1 VYFLHGSTRP
11 GPPVSSPYSL
21 PPASESVATKR
32 GSLAGGPGGPP
43 PPGPGG
49 GPVPSAGM
57 LRPSFPG
64 GVPYPPRPGEAGH
77 PSGGVRYVYPPGGQ
91 PGQAQ
96 PSQYSQRDGQ
106 VFVRQPPADSRAAE
120 RTAPGARMPLRQA
133 QYPIYQEFRGDGVQ
147 VLGVGGRGDQVHVVA
162 PPSTMPSMHPHP
174 QLGVS
179 GVSHAEVAQNASKRP
194 RMGVGDT
201 LAPLRIDTREAVKE
215 PGYHPKVEAI
225 SPTPEDRTAERDDVR
240 STKDDLLQKI
250 SKVDREIA
258 KAESQIAKLKKKQH
272 DLEDA
277 ANRPTSDSA
286 SEEAAVNQSIA
297 QNVYSENRRKAGQS
311 HASLEKFSAKND
323 LPLYNQP
330 SDTEVYSTNKKNY
343 TVFKK
348 KLVEYFK
355 KSQSEREARD
365 RYLTVTYCKLT
376 SQWTKKVDRVE
387 NSRKRK
393 EREGRSREMYEK
405 IFPELR
411 KQREDKERDARLG
424 TRGVVKSDADF
435 EDVIERL
442 QEQEME
448 DKKMHSYA
456 VIPPL
461 LLPPDERR
469 RKFTNTNGLIQDPM
483 LIYNERK
490 YVNMWTD
497 QERETFKEKY
507 LQHPKNFGLIAQYLE
522 RKTVSDCVQ
531 YYYLSKKT
539 ENYKQLLRK
548 SRTRPRGTRRAQPPT
563 GEVIG
568 PGIQGV
574 VTRRKVEELQGK
586 ELSGENNSK
595 GNSRSNTPGPMA
607 NNIKTEENGEASG
620 NEKENGKKKPDR
632 ARDSKK
638 TENQN
643 DSSDEEDSNQAVK
656 TGPHPC
662 VLCKAVVESSRAVSK
677 SHSTQLGL
685 KEEDLGN
692 DARVCNNCW
701 CNTLKKKHA
710 AVCPVPACTSNKGR
724 NRGKLRHLPSKW
736 TELDNK
742 SKETIV
748 GELQLPENTK
758 RVCTACFTRI
768 TRRISQLEGVSGEVK
783 KEKEEPVNWSEVEIE
798 SARECLRNHGTNW
811 NKMADLVN
819 GKTEEQCK
827 KFFYNQRKRLQLD
840 KLVTEYKRANRP
852 EGSDKPS
859 LTSDEESGSTTSSCE
874 DDPALTIEPDT
885 QAAPKQDSDLKP
897 PAIPPVPEN
906 KPEPEMKKVEE
917 GYDSS
922 ATMSADETG
931 DPVGATAKPRQVGAP
946 VPSGVPNTN
955 RERGITVNDLM
966 QTVIENSL
974 EKTPGTYVPAVPVAP
989 VVVTTAPPRTNIPSL
1004 NNMLQEAGPSPLMKN
1019 YVREALPVTSRNMT
1033 GKETPP
1039 GTSPGLPISR
1049 PDLEVR
1055 PVPPQAAPPPTVDV
1069 IDLSVPRPERS
1080 SPAPSAPGPPE
1091 HPSYPGFSKLVEP
1104 RPETIGKE
1112 PPAAHGGPKA
1122 KTTHKDVMLQ
1132 DSMFPPLFRKENQ
1145 SPAPYPESRP
1155 SVHSPGPILVP
1166 RGDPRKDLNPK
1177 SQPPPLHPNKSMAPH
1192 PSLQINPINPSRGG
1206 GSLIAGTPHV
1216 PPPKTQSGHL
1226 GHPSQHSPRTYD
1238 QNTHRGSIT
1247 TGSPIYNA
1255 AIKGQ
1260 HRGPPSRP
1268 SEPGRSSHPAM
1279 EPYKPGSS
1287 TYPPYQSTRPPSHEP
1302 APSGAPLL
1310 SSSRRIIEAD
1320 YTIAQTLTR
1329 KDPRDP
1335 GSGFP
1340 RTIDPHRRGE
1350 PVDPRSDSSRF
1361 SQDRSGIYGSQQ
1373 RFPLGG
1379 RGESI
1384 RGDPRA
1390 DIPGRD
1396 PNVRGDP
1403 RDFYQRMPD
1412 PRDPRHEPRTPIMDP
1427 RGRPPYTVYD
1437 PRMPHHPSREPG
1449 RKSPSRTMPPN
1460 SHHPGIPPQPSRGS
1474 ITRGE
1479 PNPKPRDVDI
1489 YHSPRHP
1496 EVSITKQPSGGNREF
1511 QQNSSLSDLADVA
1524 ASQQRIT
1531 DGRDPRQNPHP
1542 AVSRADIPSSRGPT
1556 TMPMMDPRAYDPR
1569 VRTDLDKRS
1578 AELGPPRVPSRE
1590 SQRSE
1595 QDDRHRQAMI
1605 MKINQMSE
1613 SEKQQYLT
1621 AMSGSLTRGG
1631 DSGQMTASHLID
1643 LIITHQINK
1652 NTVGAGGQQNPR
1664 RSPQAVGD
1672 GKDSPSKAP
1681 SRSPSVKS
1689 MTERD
1694 GIEASGSS
1702 IRTSPGTMGEHIE
1715 NMINKEVNRNSTT
1728 SPYPGPSNPSEN
1740 HEHWKRRGYPPE
1752 QTPYSQTRPPSQPRP
1767 PSNSHPQLSTDER
1780 QILRVA
1786 QNASPRPD
1794 KPPSRSSIHEA
1805 ISPPTSE
1812 PSRGHPSHQGYYPPQ
1827 QDQAM
1832 ARFLAARRKQEADA
1846 AAAAAAKSGF
1856 GVSHFMD
1863 DYVKHKITEVMKN
1876 EKSGGAGPSDLTS
1889 KPSSHG
1895 APMGPPHKRPLEV
1908 EARGSPSEHPAGN
1921 PESPRK
1927 RYKQDDAGG
1936 SNDMP
1941 DSPESGDMVIDE
1953 SARPDSAHSHKT
1965 NSPAPNA
1972 DPSHYPP
1979 GFRGGVPPPRSSPAP
1994 GQGSRPQPQNPVALA
2009 RYEPLSDDD

>member
-1 VYFLHGSTRP
+1 
-11 GPPVSSPYSL
+11 
-21 PPASESVATKR
+21 
-32 GSLAGGPGGPP
+32 
-43 PPGPGG
+43 
-49 GPVPSAGM
+49 M

-77 PSGGVRYVYPPGGQ
+77 PSGGVRYAAVYPPGGQ
-91 PGQAQ
+91 PGQPQPAQ
-96 PSQYSQRDGQ
+96 YTQRGDGQ

-120 RTAPGARMPLRQA
+120 RGPAGARMTLRQA
-133 QYPIYQEFRGDGVQ
+133 PYPIYQEYRDGVQ
-147 VLGVGGRGDQVHVVA
+147 VLGVGRGDQVHVVA
-162 PPSTMPSMHPHP
+162 PPTSLPGMHPHP
-174 QLGVS
+174 QLGVG
-179 GVSHAEVAQNASKRP
+179 GVSHADVTSASKRP
-194 RMGVGDT
+194 RMGPGES
-201 LAPLRIDTREAVKE
+201 LAPLRIDTTSVKE
-215 PGYHPKVEAI
+215 PGYHPQVEAI

-442 QEQEME
+442 QEQEVRLKME

-548 SRTRPRGTRRAQPPT
+548 SRTRPRGQRRAQAPT

-586 ELSGENNSK
+586 EQLSGENNSK
-595 GNSRSNTPGPMA
+595 GNSRSNTPAPLA
-607 NNIKTEENGEASG
+607 NNVKTEENGEASG
-620 NEKENGKKKPDR
+620 GEKENGKKKPDR

-643 DSSDEEDSNQAVK
+643 DSSDDEESNQAVK

-662 VLCKAVVESSRAVSK
+662 VLCKAVVDSSRAVAK
-677 SHSTQLGL
+677 SHSVQLGL
-685 KEEDLGN
+685 TEEELVN
-692 DARVCNNCW
+692 DARVCNSCW
-701 CNTLKKKHA
+701 CKTLKKKHA
-710 AVCPVPACTSNKGR
+710 AVCPIPACTSSKGR

-736 TELDNK
+736 ADLDSQ

-783 KEKEEPVNWSEVEIE
+783 KEKDEPVNWSEEEIE
-798 SARECLRNHGTNW
+798 NARESLRNHGTNW
-811 NKMADLVN
+811 GRMAETVKV
-819 GKTEEQCK
+819 KTEEQCK

-840 KLVTEYKRANRP
+840 KLVTEYKRATRP

-874 DDPALTIEPDT
+874 EDPALTIDT
-885 QAAPKQDSDLKP
+885 DAQAAPKQDPDLKP
-897 PAIPPVPEN
+897 PAVPPVSES
-906 KPEPEMKKVEE
+906 KPEPENNKKVEE

-931 DPVGATAKPRQVGAP
+931 EPAGAPAKPRQVGPP
-946 VPSGVPNTN
+946 VPAGVVTTCRPNN
-955 RERGITVNDLM
+955 MPMTVNDLM
-966 QTVIENSL
+966 ETVISHTLQTQTGSDPNA
-974 EKTPGTYVPAVPVAP
+974 AVSVAP
-989 VVVTTAPPRTNIPSL
+989 VVVTTAPPRTDIPSL
-1004 NNMLQEAGPSPLMKN
+1004 NHLLQESGPSPTMRN
-1019 YVREALPVTSRNMT
+1019 YVKEALPVARNMA
-1033 GKETPP
+1033 GKEPP
-1039 GTSPGLPISR
+1039 TGTSPGLPPISR

-1055 PVPPQAAPPPTVDV
+1055 PVPPQPAPHQPVTDVLDLTV
-1069 IDLSVPRPERS
+1069 SRPDRS
-1080 SPAPSAPGPPE
+1080 SPAPSAPGPSD

-1104 RPETIGKE
+1104 RPETIGME

-1122 KTTHKDVMLQ
+1122 KTTHMEMMMQ
-1132 DSMFPPLFRKENQ
+1132 DPTFPHLFRKDNK
-1145 SPAPYPESRP
+1145 SPAPYTNPRT
-1155 SVHSPGPILVP
+1155 SVHSPGPQLVH
-1166 RGDPRKDLNPK
+1166 RDDPRKDLNPK
-1177 SQPPPLHPNKSMAPH
+1177 SQPPPLHPNKSLATH
-1192 PSLQINPINPSRGG
+1192 PGLQITPSQPSRGG
-1206 GSLIAGTPHV
+1206 SLVHGTPHGGA
-1216 PPPKTQSGHL
+1216 PKAQP
-1226 GHPSQHSPRTYD
+1226 GHPGPPLQHSPSTYD
-1238 QNTHRGSIT
+1238 GRAPHRGSIQS
-1247 TGSPIYNA
+1247 GIPVYNN
-1255 AIKGQ
+1255 KQ
-1260 HRGPPSRP
+1260 THHGPPTRP
-1268 SEPGRSSHPAM
+1268 QEPGRSSHPAM
-1279 EPYKPGSS
+1279 DAYKQGSPA
-1287 TYPPYQSTRPPSHEP
+1287 YPPYQSPRPASLPHEP
-1302 APSGAPLL
+1302 PPSGAPLI

-1320 YTIAQTLTR
+1320 YTIAQTLPR
-1329 KDPRDP
+1329 KDPRDQ

-1340 RTIDPHRRGE
+1340 RVIDPHRRDPG
-1350 PVDPRSDSSRF
+1350 DPRNNAA
-1361 SQDRSGIYGSQQ
+1361 
-1373 RFPLGG
+1373 RFPTDSRNAVYGTQPRFPFGG
-1379 RGESI
+1379 RGDSI

-1403 RDFYQRMPD
+1403 REMYRQEPRLPVD
-1412 PRDPRHEPRTPIMDP
+1412 PRDARADPRAMMDP
-1427 RGRPPYTVYD
+1427 RGRPPYPGYD
-1437 PRMPHHPSREPG
+1437 PRMPHHARDAG
-1449 RKSPSRTMPPN
+1449 RRSPPRTMPSNMVN
-1460 SHHPGIPPQPSRGS
+1460 SHHPGIPPQPSGRGS
-1474 ITRGE
+1474 ITQGL
-1479 PNPKPRDVDI
+1479 PKRDVDI
-1489 YHSPRHP
+1489 YSPRHP
-1496 EVSITKQPSGGNREF
+1496 EVSITKQPSAGTREY
-1511 QQNSSLSDLADVA
+1511 QNTSLSDLAEVA

-1531 DGRDPRQNPHP
+1531 DGRDHRQNPP
-1542 AVSRADIPSSRGPT
+1542 NAASRADAGPSRGPAAV
-1556 TMPMMDPRAYDPR
+1556 PMMDPRVYDPR
-1569 VRTDLDKRS
+1569 VRADMEKQS
-1578 AELGPPRVPSRE
+1578 AQLGPPRVPSRE
-1590 SQRSE
+1590 RGQISE
-1595 QDDRHRQAMI
+1595 QEERERQHRNMM
-1605 MKINQMSE
+1605 MKFNQMSD

-1621 AMSGSLTRGG
+1621 AMTGVTRGNS
-1631 DSGQMTASHLID
+1631 DQMTASHLID

-1652 NTVGAGGQQNPR
+1652 NTVAGPGQQNPR

-1672 GKDSPSKAP
+1672 GKESPSKAP

-1694 GIEASGSS
+1694 GMDGASGSA

-1728 SPYPGPSNPSEN
+1728 SPYPGPSNSSEN
-1740 HEHWKRRGYPPE
+1740 HEHWKRRGYPPD
-1752 QTPYSQTRPPSQPRP
+1752 QAAYSQARPPSQPRP

-1794 KPPSRSSIHEA
+1794 KPPSRSSMHEA

-1812 PSRGHPSHQGYYPPQ
+1812 PGRGHPSHPSYYPPQ

-1832 ARFLAARRKQEADA
+1832 ARFLAARRKQEAEA

-1876 EKSGGAGPSDLTS
+1876 EKAGGAGPSDLSS

-1895 APMGPPHKRPLEV
+1895 GPMGPPHKRPLEV
-1908 EARGSPSEHPAGN
+1908 EARGSPSEHPSGN
-1921 PESPRK
+1921 SESPRK
-1927 RYKQDDAGG
+1927 RYKQDEAGG
-1936 SNDMP
+1936 SNTMP
-1941 DSPESGDMVIDE
+1941 DSPESGEGDMVIDE

-1979 GFRGGVPPPRSSPAP
+1979 GYRGGVPPPRSSPAP
-1994 GQGSRPQPQNPVALA
+1994 AQGSRPPPQNPVALA

>member
-1 VYFLHGSTRP
+1 
-11 GPPVSSPYSL
+11 
-21 PPASESVATKR
+21 
-32 GSLAGGPGGPP
+32 
-43 PPGPGG
+43 
-49 GPVPSAGM
+49 M
-57 LRPSFPG
+57 LRPSIHG

-77 PSGGVRYVYPPGGQ
+77 PSGGVRYAPVYPPGGQ

-96 PSQYSQRDGQ
+96 PAQYTQRDGQ
-106 VFVRQPPADSRAAE
+106 VFVRHPPADSRAPE
-120 RTAPGARMPLRQA
+120 RNSVGARMTLRQA
-133 QYPIYQEFRGDGVQ
+133 PYPIYHQEYRDGVQ
-147 VLGVGGRGDQVHVVA
+147 VLGVGGRGEQVHVV
-162 PPSTMPSMHPHP
+162 PPSTHP
-174 QLGVS
+174 QLVGGGV
-179 GVSHAEVAQNASKRP
+179 VPHAHAEVTSNSSKRQ
-194 RMGVGDT
+194 RMGGDA
-201 LAPLRIDTREAVKE
+201 LPPLRIDTRDTVKE
-215 PGYHPKVEAI
+215 PGYHPQVEAI

-286 SEEAAVNQSIA
+286 SEEACVNQSIA

-311 HASLEKFSAKND
+311 HASLQKFSAKND

-393 EREGRSREMYEK
+393 EKEGRSREMYEK

-469 RKFTNTNGLIQDPM
+469 RKFTNTNGLIQDSM

-497 QERETFKEKY
+497 QERETFKDKY

-531 YYYLSKKT
+531 FYYMSKKT

-548 SRTRPRGTRRAQPPT
+548 TRTRQPRQPRRNQQPEAP
-563 GEVIG
+563 VIG
-568 PGIQGV
+568 ANIPGV
-574 VTRRKVEELQGK
+574 VTRGKVGELQTK

-595 GNSRSNTPGPMA
+595 GNSRSNTPAPL

-662 VLCKAVVESSRAVSK
+662 VLCKAVVDSSRAVSK
-677 SHSTQLGL
+677 SQYVQLGL
-685 KEEDLGN
+685 KEEELVN
-692 DARVCNNCW
+692 DARVCNTCW
-701 CNTLKKKHA
+701 CKTVKKKHA
-710 AVCPVPACTSNKGR
+710 AVCPVPACTSSKGR
-724 NRGKLRHLPSKW
+724 NRAKLRHLPSKW
-736 TELDNK
+736 ADLDTK

-748 GELQLPENTK
+748 LELQLPENTK

-768 TRRISQLEGVSGEVK
+768 TRRISQLEGISGEVK
-783 KEKEEPVNWSEVEIE
+783 KEKEEPVNWSEAEIE
-798 SARECLRNHGTNW
+798 SARESLRSHGTNW
-811 NKMADLVN
+811 SRMAEAVKE
-819 GKTEEQCK
+819 KTEEQCK

-840 KLVTEYKRANRP
+840 KVVTEYKRATRP

-874 DDPALTIEPDT
+874 EDPTLTIETDNPAAN
-885 QAAPKQDSDLKP
+885 AAPTKQDPDLKP
-897 PAIPPVPEN
+897 PAVPPLVEPKAEPEN
-906 KPEPEMKKVEE
+906 AKKVEVD
-917 GYDSS
+917 GYASS
-922 ATMSADETG
+922 ETISADETG
-931 DPVGATAKPRQVGAP
+931 EPVGAPQKARQGAP
-946 VPSGVPNTN
+946 PGTDRSNMPDSLSI
-955 RERGITVNDLM
+955 RMDHLM
-966 QTVIENSL
+966 ETVISRNL
-974 EKTPGTYVPAVPVAP
+974 TGGPGSGAVASVAP
-989 VVVTTAPPRTNIPSL
+989 VLVTTAPPRTEVPSL
-1004 NNMLQEAGPSPLMKN
+1004 GEILKQAGPSPVGTKDLFKPGPRSM
-1019 YVREALPVTSRNMT
+1019 P
-1033 GKETPP
+1033 GKEPP
-1039 GTSPGLPISR
+1039 HASSPGIPPLSR
-1049 PDLEVR
+1049 PELEVR
-1055 PVPPQAAPPPTVDV
+1055 QVVPPQAAPPHSIAPMTDV
-1069 IDLSVPRPERS
+1069 LDLTFRPDKS
-1080 SPAPSAPGPPE
+1080 SPAPTPPGPSE
-1091 HPSYPGFSKLVEP
+1091 HPSYSGDRYSSKLVEP
-1104 RPETIGKE
+1104 RPETFGKE
-1112 PPAAHGGPKA
+1112 PPAAHGGPKP
-1122 KTTHKDVMLQ
+1122 KTTHMPQMMEDPTFPNLFPRKDN
-1132 DSMFPPLFRKENQ
+1132 K
-1145 SPAPYPESRP
+1145 SPAPFPDRS
-1155 SVHSPGPILVP
+1155 SSLHSPGPHMM
-1166 RGDPRKDLNPK
+1166 RGDPRKEINSK
-1177 SQPPPLHPNKSMAPH
+1177 SQPPPLHPNKNLSTHPGLTIAPR
-1192 PSLQINPINPSRGG
+1192 P
-1206 GSLIAGTPHV
+1206 GSLVQGTPHI
-1216 PPPKTQSGHL
+1216 PPKAQPGH
-1226 GHPSQHSPRTYD
+1226 GGPPQHSPRTYESG
-1238 QNTHRGSIT
+1238 QNHHRPPGSIKTGTPVYST
-1247 TGSPIYNA
+1247 TTIP
-1255 AIKGQ
+1255 GQ
-1260 HRGPPSRP
+1260 RGHPARP
-1268 SEPGRSSHPAM
+1268 AEAGRNSHPAM
-1279 EPYKPGSS
+1279 EGYKPSNP
-1287 TYPPYQSTRPPSHEP
+1287 TYPPYPQSRPASHEP
-1302 APSGAPLL
+1302 PPSGAPIQMTN
-1310 SSSRRIIEAD
+1310 SRRILEND
-1320 YTIAQTLTR
+1320 YDLAQKGL
-1329 KDPRDP
+1329 PRQQNHP
-1335 GSGFP
+1335 REQGSSGFP
-1340 RTIDPHRRGE
+1340 RTIDPHPHR
-1350 PVDPRSDSSRF
+1350 DSRSDSGRF
-1361 SQDRSGIYGSQQ
+1361 ASDLRNPMYGAP
-1373 RFPLGG
+1373 RFPFGG
-1379 RGESI
+1379 RAEPI

-1396 PNVRGDP
+1396 PNARGDP
-1403 RDFYQRMPD
+1403 REMYRSDPRLPVD
-1412 PRDPRHEPRTPIMDP
+1412 PRDPRSDP
-1427 RGRPPYTVYD
+1427 RAPMVDPRARPPYSSHD
-1437 PRMPHHPSREPG
+1437 PRIPQHPRESGRRSPPRSMPGS
-1449 RKSPSRTMPPN
+1449 S
-1460 SHHPGIPPQPSRGS
+1460 SHHPGIPPQPSARGS
-1474 ITRGE
+1474 ITQGV
-1479 PNPKPRDVDI
+1479 PNKRDVDI
-1489 YHSPRHP
+1489 YHAQRHP
-1496 EVSITKQPSGGNREF
+1496 EVTISKQPIPGSRAEY
-1511 QQNSSLSDLADVA
+1511 QNPLSELADVA
-1524 ASQQRIT
+1524 AVQARISEN
-1531 DGRDPRQNPHP
+1531 RQNPPP
-1542 AVSRADIPSSRGPT
+1542 AVSRQEPSSARVPAL
-1556 TMPMMDPRAYDPR
+1556 PMMDPRAYDPR
-1569 VRTDLDKRS
+1569 RPDDKRG
-1578 AELGPPRVPSRE
+1578 ELGPPRAPSRD
-1590 SQRSE
+1590 SQRGE
-1595 QDDRHRQAMI
+1595 AEERERHHRTMM
-1605 MKINQMSE
+1605 MKLNQMSD
-1613 SEKQQYLT
+1613 SEKQAYL
-1621 AMSGSLTRGG
+1621 AAISGGAARG
-1631 DSGQMTASHLID
+1631 DQMTASHLID

-1652 NTVGAGGQQNPR
+1652 NTVGPPGASQPNPR
-1664 RSPQAVGD
+1664 RSPQAVD

-1689 MTERD
+1689 MSERD
-1694 GIEASGSS
+1694 DGGGASGSA

-1728 SPYPGPSNPSEN
+1728 SPYPGPSNASEN
-1740 HEHWKRRGYPPE
+1740 HEHWKRRGYPPD
-1752 QTPYSQTRPPSQPRP
+1752 QPGYSQARPPSQPRP
-1767 PSNSHPQLSTDER
+1767 PSNSHPGLSTDER

-1794 KPPSRSSIHEA
+1794 KPPSRSSMHEA

-1812 PSRGHPSHQGYYPPQ
+1812 PPRGHPAHPSYYPP

-1832 ARFLAARRKQEADA
+1832 ARFLATQRRKQEADAA

-1876 EKSGGAGPSDLTS
+1876 EKSGGGAGPSDLS
-1889 KPSSHG
+1889 KPGSHG
-1895 APMGPPHKRPLEV
+1895 GPMGPPHKRPLEV
-1908 EARGSPSEHPAGN
+1908 EARGSPAEHSSTN
-1921 PESPRK
+1921 SESPRK
-1927 RYKQDDAGG
+1927 RYKQDEAGG

-1979 GFRGGVPPPRSSPAP
+1979 GYRGGPPPRSSPAP
-1994 GQGSRPQPQNPVALA
+1994 GQSSRPPPQNPVSLA

>member
-1 VYFLHGSTRP
+1 M
-11 GPPVSSPYSL
+11 PPVSSPYTL
-21 PPASESVATKR
+21 PPASDSVSVKR
-32 GSLAGGPGGPP
+32 GSIAGGTVGPP

-57 LRPSFPG
+57 LRPSYPG
-64 GVPYPPRPGEAGH
+64 GVPYPPRPGEAG
-77 PSGGVRYVYPPGGQ
+77 GVRYAVYPPGGQ

-96 PSQYSQRDGQ
+96 PTQYTQRDGQ
-106 VFVRQPPADSRAAE
+106 VFVRQPPADSRAPE
-120 RTAPGARMPLRQA
+120 RSSAGARMTLRQA
-133 QYPIYQEFRGDGVQ
+133 PYPMYQEYRDGVQ

-162 PPSTMPSMHPHP
+162 PPSTLPGMHPHP
-174 QLGVS
+174 QLGVG
-179 GVSHAEVAQNASKRP
+179 GVVAHADVTQNSSKRQ
-194 RMGVGDT
+194 RMGGDA
-201 LAPLRIDTREAVKE
+201 LAPLRIDTRDTVKE
-215 PGYHPKVEAI
+215 PGYHPQVEAI

-311 HASLEKFSAKND
+311 HASLHKFSAKND

-365 RYLTVTYCKLT
+365 RYMTVTYCKLT

-393 EREGRSREMYEK
+393 EKEGRSREMYEK

-461 LLPPDERR
+461 LLPPDERK

-548 SRTRPRGTRRAQPPT
+548 TRTRPRGQRRAPQPG

-568 PGIQGV
+568 PNIPGV

-586 ELSGENNSK
+586 EMSGENNSK
-595 GNSRSNTPGPMA
+595 GNSRSNTPAPLA

-638 TENQN
+638 KENQN

-662 VLCKAVVESSRAVSK
+662 VLCKAVVDSSRAVTK
-677 SHSTQLGL
+677 SHSVQLGL
-685 KEEDLGN
+685 KEEELGN
-692 DARVCNNCW
+692 DARVCNTCW
-701 CNTLKKKHA
+701 CKTLKKKHA
-710 AVCPVPACTSNKGR
+710 AVCPVPACPSSKGR
-724 NRGKLRHLPSKW
+724 NRAKLRHLPSKW
-736 TELDNK
+736 ADLDAK
-742 SKETIV
+742 SKETIES
-748 GELQLPENTK
+748 ELQLPENTK

-783 KEKEEPVNWSEVEIE
+783 KEKEEPVNWSEAEIE
-798 SARECLRNHGTNW
+798 SARESLRSHGTNW
-811 NKMADLVN
+811 SRMAEAIKV
-819 GKTEEQCK
+819 KTEEQCK
-827 KFFYNQRKRLQLD
+827 KFFYSQRKRLQLD

-874 DDPALTIEPDT
+874 EDPSMTIET
-885 QAAPKQDSDLKP
+885 EGSNKQDVDLKP
-897 PAIPPVPEN
+897 PAAPPPLVETKTEPEN
-906 KPEPEMKKVEE
+906 VKKVED

-922 ATMSADETG
+922 ATISADETG
-931 DPVGATAKPRQVGAP
+931 ELMGAP
-946 VPSGVPNTN
+946 PKARPGGIGPAALTGRS
-955 RERGITVNDLM
+955 ITVNDLM
-966 QTVIENSL
+966 ETVISNTLGPQNQHSVV
-974 EKTPGTYVPAVPVAP
+974 TSVPPLSVAP
-989 VVVTTAPPRTNIPSL
+989 VVVTAAPPRTDVPSL
-1004 NNMLQEAGPSPLMKN
+1004 DSILKEAGPSPHTKDMFKPG
-1019 YVREALPVTSRNMT
+1019 VRS
-1033 GKETPP
+1033 KESSH
-1039 GTSPGLPISR
+1039 GSSPGLSR

-1055 PVPPQAAPPPTVDV
+1055 QVPSQQAPPPPPHQPMTDVLDLTV
-1069 IDLSVPRPERS
+1069 SRPDRS
-1080 SPAPSAPGPPE
+1080 SPAPSASGPSE
-1091 HPSYPGFSKLVEP
+1091 HPSYSGGYSKLVEP
-1104 RPETIGKE
+1104 RPETFGKE
-1112 PPAAHGGPKA
+1112 PPAAHGGPKP
-1122 KTTHKDVMLQ
+1122 KTTHMPQMMEDPTFPHLFPRKDN
-1132 DSMFPPLFRKENQ
+1132 K
-1145 SPAPYPESRP
+1145 SPAPFPDPRG
-1155 SVHSPGPILVP
+1155 SVHSPGPHMI
-1166 RGDPRKDLNPK
+1166 RGDPRKEINSK
-1177 SQPPPLHPNKSMAPH
+1177 SQPPPLHPNNKNLSTH
-1192 PSLQINPINPSRGG
+1192 PGLTISSRSG
-1206 GSLIAGTPHV
+1206 GSLLHGTPHG
-1216 PPPKTQSGHL
+1216 PPKAQPGHSG
-1226 GHPSQHSPRTYD
+1226 PPQHSPRTYEGGH
-1238 QNTHRGSIT
+1238 NPPRGSIQTGKPVYNT
-1247 TGSPIYNA
+1247 TLQ
-1255 AIKGQ
+1255 GQ
-1260 HRGPPSRP
+1260 RSHPSRP
-1268 SEPGRSSHPAM
+1268 PETGRNSHPAM
-1279 EPYKPGSS
+1279 EPPYKSS
-1287 TYPPYQSTRPPSHEP
+1287 NPSFPPYQSRPASHEP
-1302 APSGAPLL
+1302 PPSGAPMIGN
-1310 SSSRRIIEAD
+1310 SRSIIEAD
-1320 YTIAQTLTR
+1320 YNIAQRLPR
-1329 KDPRDP
+1329 KDHPREQ
-1335 GSGFP
+1335 GSSGFP
-1340 RTIDPHRRGE
+1340 RTIDPHPHR
-1350 PVDPRSDSSRF
+1350 DPRNDSARF
-1361 SQDRSGIYGSQQ
+1361 ATDPRNPYGGSQ
-1373 RFPLGG
+1373 RLPFGG
-1379 RGESI
+1379 RGDSI

-1396 PNVRGDP
+1396 PNARGDP
-1403 RDFYQRMPD
+1403 REMYRPDPRLPVD
-1412 PRDPRHEPRTPIMDP
+1412 PRDPRSDP
-1427 RGRPPYTVYD
+1427 RAPIVDPRARPPYPSHD
-1437 PRMPHHPSREPG
+1437 PRMPQHSRESS
-1449 RKSPSRTMPPN
+1449 RRSPPRSLSTSSSLPN
-1460 SHHPGIPPQPSRGS
+1460 SHHPGIPPQPARGS
-1474 ITRGE
+1474 ITQGV
-1479 PNPKPRDVDI
+1479 PNSKRDVDI
-1489 YHSPRHP
+1489 YHTQRHP
-1496 EVSITKQPSGGNREF
+1496 EVSITKQPPSGSREY
-1511 QQNSSLSDLADVA
+1511 QNPLSDLAEVA
-1524 ASQQRIT
+1524 AVQARI
-1531 DGRDPRQNPHP
+1531 DHRQNPP
-1542 AVSRADIPSSRGPT
+1542 NAVSRPETSSARGPAL
-1556 TMPMMDPRAYDPR
+1556 PMMDPRAYDPR
-1569 VRTDLDKRS
+1569 RPDVDKRS
-1578 AELGPPRVPSRE
+1578 GELGPPRVPSRD

-1595 QDDRHRQAMI
+1595 IDERERQHRNMM
-1605 MKINQMSE
+1605 MKQLNQMSD
-1613 SEKQQYLT
+1613 SEKQQYL
-1621 AMSGSLTRGG
+1621 AAISGGAARG
-1631 DSGQMTASHLID
+1631 DQMTASHLID

-1652 NTVGAGGQQNPR
+1652 NTVGPPGVSQPNPR
-1664 RSPQAVGD
+1664 RSPQAAD

-1689 MTERD
+1689 MSERD
-1694 GIEASGSS
+1694 DGGASGSA

-1728 SPYPGPSNPSEN
+1728 SPYPGPSNSSEN
-1740 HEHWKRRGYPPE
+1740 HEHWKRRGYPPDTH
-1752 QTPYSQTRPPSQPRP
+1752 QAYSQARPPSQPRP
-1767 PSNSHPQLSTDER
+1767 PSNSHPGLSTDER

-1794 KPPSRSSIHEA
+1794 KPPSRSSMHEA

-1812 PSRGHPSHQGYYPPQ
+1812 PGRGHPNYYPP

-1832 ARFLAARRKQEADA
+1832 ARFLAARSRKQEADA
-1846 AAAAAAKSGF
+1846 AAAAAAAKGGF

-1876 EKSGGAGPSDLTS
+1876 EKSGGAGPSDLS
-1889 KPSSHG
+1889 KSGSHSG
-1895 APMGPPHKRPLEV
+1895 PMGPPHKRPLEV
-1908 EARGSPSEHPAGN
+1908 EARGSPAEHHAIN
-1921 PESPRK
+1921 SESPRK
-1927 RYKQDDAGG
+1927 RYKQDEAGG
-1936 SNDMP
+1936 SNDLP

-1979 GFRGGVPPPRSSPAP
+1979 GYRGGPPPRSSPAP
-1994 GQGSRPQPQNPVALA
+1994 GHSSRPPPQNPVAQA
-2009 RYEPLSDDD
+2009 TYEPLSDDD

>member
-1 VYFLHGSTRP
+1 M
-11 GPPVSSPYSL
+11 
-21 PPASESVATKR
+21 
-32 GSLAGGPGGPP
+32 
-43 PPGPGG
+43 
-49 GPVPSAGM
+49 VPSAGM

-77 PSGGVRYVYPPGGQ
+77 PSGGVRYAAVYPPGGA
-91 PGQAQ
+91 PGQ
-96 PSQYSQRDGQ
+96 PTQYTQRDGQ
-106 VFVRQPPADSRAAE
+106 VFVRQPPTDSRTAE
-120 RTAPGARMPLRQA
+120 RAGGARMPLRQPP
-133 QYPIYQEFRGDGVQ
+133 YPIYQEYRDGVQ
-147 VLGVGGRGDQVHVVA
+147 VLGVGGRGEQVHVVA
-162 PPSTMPSMHPHP
+162 PPSTLPGMHPHP
-174 QLGVS
+174 QLGVG
-179 GVSHAEVAQNASKRP
+179 GVVAHAEVTQNSSKRP
-194 RMGVGDT
+194 RMGGES
-201 LAPLRIDTREAVKE
+201 LAPLRIDTRDTVKE
-215 PGYHPKVEAI
+215 PGYHPQVEAI

-442 QEQEME
+442 QEQEVRLKME

-548 SRTRPRGTRRAQPPT
+548 TRTRPRGARRPQAT
-563 GEVIG
+563 GGEVIG
-568 PGIQGV
+568 PNIPGV

-586 ELSGENNSK
+586 EMSGENNSK
-595 GNSRSNTPGPMA
+595 GNSRSNTPAPLA
-607 NNIKTEENGEASG
+607 NNVKTEENGETSG

-643 DSSDEEDSNQAVK
+643 DSSDEEESNQAVK

-662 VLCKAVVESSRAVSK
+662 VLCKAVVDSSRAVTK
-677 SHSTQLGL
+677 SHSVQLGL
-685 KEEDLGN
+685 KEEELVN
-692 DARVCNNCW
+692 DARVCNTCW
-701 CNTLKKKHA
+701 CKTLKKKHA
-710 AVCPVPACTSNKGR
+710 AVCPVPACTSSKGR

-736 TELDNK
+736 AELDTK

-748 GELQLPENTK
+748 AELQLPENTK

-768 TRRISQLEGVSGEVK
+768 TRRISQLEGLSGEVK

-798 SARECLRNHGTNW
+798 SARESLRNHGTNW
-811 NKMADLVN
+811 GRMAEAVKV
-819 GKTEEQCK
+819 KTEEQCK

-840 KLVTEYKRANRP
+840 KVVTEYKRATRP

-874 DDPALTIEPDT
+874 EDPALTIETDAQAPAAAA
-885 QAAPKQDSDLKP
+885 AAPKQDPDLKP
-897 PAIPPVPEN
+897 PAVPPVVEN
-906 KPEPEMKKVEE
+906 KAEPETVKKVEE

-931 DPVGATAKPRQVGAP
+931 DPVGAPPKIRQGAP
-946 VPSGVPNTN
+946 VPPGAVNTCRSN
-955 RERGITVNDLM
+955 NMPMTVNDLM
-966 QTVIENSL
+966 ETVISHTL
-974 EKTPGTYVPAVPVAP
+974 QTPGTSVSAVSVAP
-989 VVVTTAPPRTNIPSL
+989 VVVTTAPPLADIPSL
-1004 NNMLQEAGPSPLMKN
+1004 HSILKDAGPSPHPKN
-1019 YVREALPVTSRNMT
+1019 FVKESLPVVRSMP
-1033 GKETPP
+1033 GKEPP
-1039 GTSPGLPISR
+1039 HGSSPGLAPISR
-1049 PDLEVR
+1049 PDIEVR
-1055 PVPPQAAPPPTVDV
+1055 QVTPQAPPHQPMTDVLDLTV
-1069 IDLSVPRPERS
+1069 SRPDRS
-1080 SPAPSAPGPPE
+1080 SPAPSASGPSE

-1104 RPETIGKE
+1104 RPETFGKE

-1122 KTTHKDVMLQ
+1122 KTTHMEMMMQDPTFPHLFPRKDN
-1132 DSMFPPLFRKENQ
+1132 K
-1145 SPAPYPESRP
+1145 SPAPYTDPRA
-1155 SVHSPGPILVP
+1155 SVHSPGPQMM
-1166 RGDPRKDLNPK
+1166 RGDPRKEINPK
-1177 SQPPPLHPNKSMAPH
+1177 SQPPPLHPNNKTLATH
-1192 PSLQINPINPSRGG
+1192 PGLQITPSRGG
-1206 GSLIAGTPHV
+1206 SLVQGTPHHG
-1216 PPPKTQSGHL
+1216 PPKAQQ
-1226 GHPSQHSPRTYD
+1226 GHPGPPQHSPRTYD
-1238 QNTHRGSIT
+1238 GQNLHRGSIQ
-1247 TGSPIYNA
+1247 TGKPVYNNLQ
-1255 AIKGQ
+1255 GQ
-1260 HRGPPSRP
+1260 RGHPSRP
-1268 SEPGRSSHPAM
+1268 PEAGRNSHPAM
-1279 EPYKPGSS
+1279 DPYKQSNPA
-1287 TYPPYQSTRPPSHEP
+1287 YPPYPSPRPASHEAPPS
-1302 APSGAPLL
+1302 GTPLIN
-1310 SSSRRIIEAD
+1310 SSRRIIETD
-1320 YTIAQTLTR
+1320 YNLAQNLPR
-1329 KDPRDP
+1329 KDHPRDQ

-1340 RTIDPHRRGE
+1340 RTIDPHPHR
-1350 PVDPRSDSSRF
+1350 DPRSESQRFAPDSRNAM
-1361 SQDRSGIYGSQQ
+1361 YGTQ
-1373 RFPLGG
+1373 RFPFGA
-1379 RGESI
+1379 RGDSI

-1396 PNVRGDP
+1396 PNARGDP
-1403 RDFYQRMPD
+1403 RDMYRPD
-1412 PRDPRHEPRTPIMDP
+1412 PRLPVDPREARPDPRAPMMDP
-1427 RGRPPYTVYD
+1427 RARPPYSGHD
-1437 PRMPHHPSREPG
+1437 PRMPPHSREQG
-1449 RKSPSRTMPPN
+1449 RRSPPRATSMAN
-1460 SHHPGIPPQPSRGS
+1460 SHHTGIPPQPSARGGGS
-1474 ITRGE
+1474 ITQGV
-1479 PNPKPRDVDI
+1479 PNSKVRDVDI
-1489 YHSPRHP
+1489 YSPRHP
-1496 EVSITKQPSGGNREF
+1496 EVSITKQPSAGSREY
-1511 QQNSSLSDLADVA
+1511 QNTSLSDLAEVA
-1524 ASQQRIT
+1524 AVQQRIT
-1531 DGRDPRQNPHP
+1531 DGRDHRQN
-1542 AVSRADIPSSRGPT
+1542 AVSRAETTSSRVPI

-1569 VRTDLDKRS
+1569 RADMEKRS
-1578 AELGPPRVPSRE
+1578 AELGPPRAPSRD

-1595 QDDRHRQAMI
+1595 AEERERHHRNMV
-1605 MKINQMSE
+1605 MKLNQMSD
-1613 SEKQQYLT
+1613 SEKQQYL
-1621 AMSGSLTRGG
+1621 AAISGGATRS
-1631 DSGQMTASHLID
+1631 DQMTASHLID

-1652 NTVGAGGQQNPR
+1652 NTVGPPGAGPPNPR
-1664 RSPQAVGD
+1664 RSPQAAAD

-1694 GIEASGSS
+1694 GMEGGASGSA

-1728 SPYPGPSNPSEN
+1728 SPYPGPSNSSEN
-1740 HEHWKRRGYPPE
+1740 HEHWKRRGYPPD
-1752 QTPYSQTRPPSQPRP
+1752 QAAYSQARPPSQPRP
-1767 PSNSHPQLSTDER
+1767 PSNSHPGLSTDER

-1794 KPPSRSSIHEA
+1794 KPPSRSSMHEA

-1812 PSRGHPSHQGYYPPQ
+1812 PGRGHPSHPSYYPPQ

-1876 EKSGGAGPSDLTS
+1876 EKSGGAGPSDLS
-1889 KPSSHG
+1889 KPGSHG
-1895 APMGPPHKRPLEV
+1895 GPMGPPHKRPLEV
-1908 EARGSPSEHPAGN
+1908 EARGSPAEHPSAN
-1921 PESPRK
+1921 SESPRK
-1927 RYKQDDAGG
+1927 RYKQDEAGG

-1972 DPSHYPP
+1972 DPSHFPP
-1979 GFRGGVPPPRSSPAP
+1979 GYRGGPPPRSSPAP
-1994 GQGSRPQPQNPVALA
+1994 GQSSRPPPQNPVALA

>member
-1 VYFLHGSTRP
+1 MT
-11 GPPVSSPYSL
+11 
-21 PPASESVATKR
+21 
-32 GSLAGGPGGPP
+32 
-43 PPGPGG
+43 
-49 GPVPSAGM
+49 
-57 LRPSFPG
+57 
-64 GVPYPPRPGEAGH
+64 
-77 PSGGVRYVYPPGGQ
+77 
-91 PGQAQ
+91 
-96 PSQYSQRDGQ
+96 
-106 VFVRQPPADSRAAE
+106 
-120 RTAPGARMPLRQA
+120 LRQA
-133 QYPIYQEFRGDGVQ
+133 PFPIYQEYRDGVQ
-147 VLGVGGRGDQVHVVA
+147 VLGVGGRSEQVHVVA
-162 PPSTMPSMHPHP
+162 PPSTIPGMHP

-179 GVSHAEVAQNASKRP
+179 GVTHSDVTQNASKRP
-194 RMGVGDT
+194 RMGGD

-258 KAESQIAKLKKKQH
+258 KAESTIAKLKKKQH

-286 SEEAAVNQSIA
+286 NDESGVNQSIA

-311 HASLEKFSAKND
+311 HASLEKFSAKNE

-442 QEQEME
+442 QEQEVRLKME

-548 SRTRPRGTRRAQPPT
+548 TRTRPRQRRAQPPP
-563 GEVIG
+563 GDVIG

-586 ELSGENNSK
+586 ENSGENNSK
-595 GNSRSNTPGPMA
+595 GNSRSNTPGPLA
-607 NNIKTEENGEASG
+607 TNVKAEENGEASG

-632 ARDSKK
+632 ARDPKK

-643 DSSDEEDSNQAVK
+643 DSSDEEESNQAVK
-656 TGPHPC
+656 SGPHPC
-662 VLCKAVVESSRAVSK
+662 VLCKAVVDSSRAVSK
-677 SHSTQLGL
+677 THSVQLGL
-685 KEEDLGN
+685 KEEELEN

-701 CNTLKKKHA
+701 CKTLKKKHA
-710 AVCPVPACTSNKGR
+710 AVCPVPACTSSKGR

-736 TELDNK
+736 ADLDNK

-748 GELQLPENTK
+748 DELQLPENTK

-768 TRRISQLEGVSGEVK
+768 TRRISQLEGINGEVK
-783 KEKEEPVNWSEVEIE
+783 KEKEEPVNWSEAEIE
-798 SARECLRNHGTNW
+798 SARESLRNHGTNW
-811 NKMADLVN
+811 GRMAEAVV
-819 GKTEEQCK
+819 KTEEQCK

-840 KLVTEYKRANRP
+840 KLVTEYKRATRP

-874 DDPALTIEPDT
+874 EDPALTIDT
-885 QAAPKQDSDLKP
+885 EGQAVPKQDADLKP
-897 PAIPPVPEN
+897 PAVPPVSES
-906 KPEPEMKKVEE
+906 KPEPENVKKEE
-917 GYDSS
+917 GYDSA

-931 DPVGATAKPRQVGAP
+931 EPVGAQPKPRQVGPP
-946 VPSGVPNTN
+946 VPASVANTC
-955 RERGITVNDLM
+955 RGMTVNDLM
-966 QTVIENSL
+966 ETVISHTL
-974 EKTPGTYVPAVPVAP
+974 QTPGTSSVSAVTVAP
-989 VVVTTAPPRTNIPSL
+989 VVVTTAPPKTDIISL
-1004 NNMLQEAGPSPLMKN
+1004 NNLLATAGPIPYPRNNAK
-1019 YVREALPVTSRNMT
+1019 EAIPVARNMM
-1033 GKETPP
+1033 GKEPP
-1039 GTSPGLPISR
+1039 VGSSPGLPPITR
-1049 PDLEVR
+1049 PDLELRAVPLQSAPQQPTTDVLDLTVSR
-1055 PVPPQAAPPPTVDV
+1055 PD
-1069 IDLSVPRPERS
+1069 RS
-1080 SPAPSAPGPPE
+1080 SPAPSAPGPPD
-1091 HPSYPGFSKLVEP
+1091 HPSYPGFSKPVEP
-1104 RPETIGKE
+1104 RPETSGQV

-1122 KTTHKDVMLQ
+1122 KTTHMEMMMQ
-1132 DSMFPPLFRKENQ
+1132 DPTFPLLFRKDNK
-1145 SPAPYPESRP
+1145 SPAPFTDTRP
-1155 SVHSPGPILVP
+1155 SGHSPGPQLVH
-1166 RGDPRKDLNPK
+1166 REDQSRKGLNPK
-1177 SQPPPLHPNKSMAPH
+1177 SQPPPLHPNKSH
-1192 PSLQINPINPSRGG
+1192 PSGLQITPSSRGG
-1206 GSLIAGTPHV
+1206 SLVHGIPHGA
-1216 PPPKTQSGHL
+1216 PKTQP
-1226 GHPSQHSPRTYD
+1226 GHPGPPLQHSPRTYD
-1238 QNTHRGSIT
+1238 VQNPHRGSIQ
-1247 TGSPIYNA
+1247 TGIPVYNNS
-1255 AIKGQ
+1255 KQG
-1260 HRGPPSRP
+1260 HRGPPTRP
-1268 SEPGRSSHPAM
+1268 PETGRSSHPAM
-1279 EPYKPGSS
+1279 DVYNKQNSPA
-1287 TYPPYQSTRPPSHEP
+1287 YPPYQSPRPASHEP
-1302 APSGAPLL
+1302 PPSGAPLL

-1320 YTIAQTLTR
+1320 YTIAQTLPR
-1329 KDPRDP
+1329 KDPREQ
-1335 GSGFP
+1335 GTGFP
-1340 RTIDPHRRGE
+1340 RTIDPHRRDPG
-1350 PVDPRSDSSRF
+1350 DPRNDAARFAPDS
-1361 SQDRSGIYGSQQ
+1361 RSAIYGTQ
-1373 RFPLGG
+1373 RFPFGG
-1379 RGESI
+1379 RGDSI

-1396 PNVRGDP
+1396 PNARGDP
-1403 RDFYQRMPD
+1403 RDIYRPGPD
-1412 PRDPRHEPRTPIMDP
+1412 PRLTQDPRDNRPDPRAVPMMDP
-1427 RGRPPYTVYD
+1427 RGQRPPYPGYD
-1437 PRMPHHPSREPG
+1437 PRMPHHPRDPG
-1449 RKSPSRTMPPN
+1449 RRSPPRTMPSSMAN
-1460 SHHPGIPPQPSRGS
+1460 SHHPGVPPQPSSRGS
-1474 ITRGE
+1474 ITQGV
-1479 PNPKPRDVDI
+1479 PNSKPRDVDI

-1496 EVSITKQPSGGNREF
+1496 EVSITKQPPANSREY
-1511 QQNSSLSDLADVA
+1511 QNSSLSDLAEVA

-1531 DGRDPRQNPHP
+1531 ERDHRQNSLN
-1542 AVSRADIPSSRGPT
+1542 AASRAETSSSRGPVA
-1556 TMPMMDPRAYDPR
+1556 MPMMDPRAYDPR
-1569 VRTDLDKRS
+1569 VRADMEKRT
-1578 AELGPPRVPSRE
+1578 AELGPPRAPSRD
-1590 SQRSE
+1590 SQRGE
-1595 QDDRHRQAMI
+1595 QEERQRQHQAMM
-1605 MKINQMSE
+1605 MKLNNMSE
-1613 SEKQQYLT
+1613 SEKQQYLS
-1621 AMSGSLTRGG
+1621 AISGGMRPGNME
-1631 DSGQMTASHLID
+1631 QMTASHLID

-1652 NTVGAGGQQNPR
+1652 NTVGGGSQPNPR
-1664 RSPQAVGD
+1664 RSPQAVD

-1694 GIEASGSS
+1694 GMEGASGSA

-1728 SPYPGPSNPSEN
+1728 SPYPGPSNSSEN
-1740 HEHWKRRGYPPE
+1740 HEHWKRRGYPPD
-1752 QTPYSQTRPPSQPRP
+1752 QAAYSQARPPSQPRP

-1794 KPPSRSSIHEA
+1794 KPPSRSSMHEA

-1812 PSRGHPSHQGYYPPQ
+1812 PGRGHPSHPGYYPPQ

-1832 ARFLAARRKQEADA
+1832 ARFHLAARRKQEADA

-1856 GVSHFMD
+1856 GVHFMD

-1876 EKSGGAGPSDLTS
+1876 EKSGGAGPSDLSS
-1889 KPSSHG
+1889 KSPHG
-1895 APMGPPHKRPLEV
+1895 GPMGPPHKRPLEV
-1908 EARGSPSEHPAGN
+1908 EARGSPSEHPSGN

-1927 RYKQDDAGG
+1927 RYKQDEAGG

-1979 GFRGGVPPPRSSPAP
+1979 GYRGGVPPPRSSPAP
-1994 GQGSRPQPQNPVALA
+1994 GQGSRPPPQNPVALA